1 MDLHL
6 TDAQATAE
14 ERAAVDSE
22 LGAPQSSWQGAERP
36 IVTGQTTTRLTADTR
51 AALNDNTRGKRNRLL
66 PVLHAIQNR
75 IGWISPGALNYVAL
89 RLDVAPAEIY
99 GVASFYGMF
108 SLQPRPPV
116 VAHICDDIACITRGS
131 DKLCA
136 ELETR
141 LGPAGSPCSGGRA
154 IWLRSQCLGLCERAP
169 AALISAAG
177 KTSHERVLAYASAQA
192 VQSLIED
199 AIEGRMPAEPDV
211 LNIPASVPQT
221 VQSQAVQNQASPN
234 SAPQSEPT
242 PLRLLRRIA
251 QGGAATLEDY
261 RKLGGYRGLRKALDL
276 GPEATLR
283 ELSASKLLGRGGAAF
298 PTAKKWEALFLQ
310 RDRLQQEPGRAHYVI
325 CNADE
330 SEPGTFKDRILM
342 EGDPFAVL
350 EGLTIGGLVTGARQG
365 YIYLR
370 GEYPLAAE
378 RMQQAIES
386 ANENGLLGDNILGSG
401 LRFDIEIRRGAGAY
415 ICGEETALFNSIEG
429 YRGEPRNKPPF
440 PTQSGLFRQPTAVNN
455 VETLVNVPGI
465 ILEGGAAYA
474 KLGTENSAGTRLFC
488 LCGHVAR
495 PGVYEVAMGATLRQ
509 LIDLAGGV
517 VGSGKL
523 QAILLGGAAGTFVG
537 PNELDTPLTFEG
549 TRAIGATLGSGV
561 VMLLDDTVDLRQIL
575 LRIASFFRH
584 ETCGQCVPCRVGV
597 VRQQETLRR
606 LVNAK
611 PLGSTAQEIAQD
623 IAQQITMLREMAQA
637 MRDASICGLGQT
649 AASAL
654 ESAMQ
659 RWSLFA

>member
-1 MDLHL
+1 LDLHL
-6 TDAQATAE
+6 TKAQPTAE
-14 ERAAVDSE
+14 ERAAVDSN
-22 LGAPQSSWQGAERP
+22 LGVPESSWQGGVR
-36 IVTGQTTTRLTADTR
+36 QTADTR
-51 AALNDNTRGKRNRLL
+51 AASHFDGKDERHRLL
-66 PVLHAIQNR
+66 PALHAIQNR
-75 IGWISPGALNYVAL
+75 VGWISPGALNYLAL
-89 RLDVAPAEIY
+89 RLDVAPAEIH
-99 GVASFYGMF
+99 GVASFYEMF
-108 SLQPRPPV
+108 SLEPRPQV
-116 VAHICDDIACITRGS
+116 VAHVCDDIACIARGS
-131 DKLCA
+131 EKLCA
-136 ELETR
+136 ELEHT
-141 LGPAGSPCSGGRA
+141 LGPSGAPCSGGRA

-169 AALISAAG
+169 ATLISSAG
-177 KTSHERVLAYASAQA
+177 EKPAKRVLAPASAERVESLIQDA
-192 VQSLIED
+192 VQ
-199 AIEGRMPAEPDV
+199 GRLPAEPDV
-211 LNIPASVPQT
+211 LDIQISVPQAAEKT
-221 VQSQAVQNQASPN
+221 EVSS
-234 SAPQSEPT
+234 
-242 PLRLLRRIA
+242 LRLLRRFSE
-251 QGGAATLEDY
+251 GDVSTLEAY
-261 RKLGGYRGLRKALDL
+261 QRLGGYEGLRTALEL
-276 GPEATLR
+276 GPEGTLR

-298 PTAKKWEALFLQ
+298 PTAKKWESLFRQ
-310 RDRLQQEPGRAHYVI
+310 RHLLKQGTGRAHFVI

-350 EGLTIGGLVTGARQG
+350 EGITIDGFVTGARRG

-378 RMQQAIES
+378 RMQHAIES
-386 ANENGLLGDNILGSG
+386 ANENGFLGDNILGSD
-401 LRFDIEIRRGAGAY
+401 LQFNVEIRRGAGAY

-465 ILEGGAAYA
+465 IREGGAAYA
-474 KLGTENSAGTRLFC
+474 KLGTESSAGTRLFC

-495 PGVYEVAMGATLRQ
+495 PGVYEITMGATLRQ

-523 QAILLGGAAGTFVG
+523 QAVLLGGAAGTFVD
-537 PNELDTPLTFEG
+537 PQELDTPLTFEG

-561 VMLLDDTVDLRQIL
+561 VMLFDDTVDLRRIL

-597 VRQQETLRR
+597 VRQQETLQR

-611 PLGSTAQEIAQD
+611 PLGSAAQEIA
-623 IAQQITMLREMAQA
+623 MLREMGQA

-649 AASAL
+649 ASSAL
-654 ESAMQ
+654 ESALK
-659 RWSLFA
+659 RWSLFS

>member
-1 MDLHL
+1 LDIHF

-14 ERAAVDSE
+14 ERAAVDSD
-22 LGAPQSSWQGAERP
+22 LGAPESSWQGGEPQATERP
-36 IVTGQTTTRLTADTR
+36 ITDTR
-51 AALNDNTRGKRNRLL
+51 AAFNGQARGKRHRVL
-66 PVLHAIQNR
+66 PLLHAIHNR
-75 IGWISPGALNYVAL
+75 VGWISPGALNYVAV
-89 RLDVAPAEIY
+89 RLDVAPAEVY

-108 SLQPRPPV
+108 SLQLRPRV
-116 VAHICDDIACITRGS
+116 VAHVCDDIACVTRGS
-131 DKLCA
+131 DRLCA
-136 ELETR
+136 ELEGA
-141 LGPAGSPCSGGRA
+141 LGPAASPCSGGRA

-169 AALISAAG
+169 AALITSAG
-177 KTSHERVLAYASAQA
+177 EKSQERVLAPASAEA
-192 VQSLIED
+192 VQSLVDD
-199 AIEGRMPAEPDV
+199 AIQGRLPTEPDV
-211 LNIPASVPQT
+211 LNLQTSVPQT
-221 VQSQAVQNQASPN
+221 AQNRES
-234 SAPQSEPT
+234 
-242 PLRLLRRIA
+242 LRLLRRIA
-251 QGGAATLEDY
+251 QGSTPRLKAY
-261 RKLGGYRGLRKALDL
+261 QRLGGYEGLRKALEL
-276 GPEATLR
+276 GPEGTLR
-283 ELSASKLLGRGGAAF
+283 ELSASNLLGRGGAAF
-298 PTAKKWEALFLQ
+298 PTARKWEALFLQ
-310 RDRLQQEPGRAHYVI
+310 RRLLQQNPGRAHYVI

-350 EGLTIGGLVTGARQG
+350 EGMTIAGFVTGARQG

-378 RMQQAIES
+378 RMQQAIQA
-386 ANENGLLGDNILGSG
+386 ANENGFLGDNIHGRG
-401 LRFDIEIRRGAGAY
+401 LQFNIEIRRGAGAY

-474 KLGTENSAGTRLFC
+474 RLGTENSAGTRLFC
-488 LCGHVAR
+488 LCGHVSR
-495 PGVYEVAMGATLRQ
+495 PGVYEVAMGTTLCQ

-523 QAILLGGAAGTFVG
+523 QAVLLGGAAGTFVG
-537 PNELDTPLTFEG
+537 PQELDIQLTFEG

-561 VMLLDDTVDLRQIL
+561 VMLFDDTVDLRHIL

-597 VRQQETLRR
+597 VRQQEALQR
-606 LVNAK
+606 LVSGK
-611 PLGSTAQEIAQD
+611 PLGSAAQE
-623 IAQQITMLREMAQA
+623 ITMLREMAQA

-659 RWSLFA
+659 RWSLFS

>member
-1 MDLHL
+1 LDLHL

-14 ERAAVDSE
+14 ERAAVDSD
-22 LGAPQSSWQGAERP
+22 LGASESGWQGGERQSAE
-36 IVTGQTTTRLTADTR
+36 TR
-51 AALNDNTRGKRNRLL
+51 AVFNGESFGKRHRLL

-75 IGWISPGALNYVAL
+75 IGWISPGALNYVSL
-89 RLDVAPAEIY
+89 RLDIAPAEVH

-108 SLQPRPPV
+108 SLKPRPSV
-116 VAHICDDIACITRGS
+116 VAHVCDDIACVTRGS
-131 DKLCA
+131 ETLCA
-136 ELETR
+136 ELEAM
-141 LGPAGSPCSGGRA
+141 LGPAGSSCSGGRA

-169 AALISAAG
+169 AALVRSAG
-177 KTSHERVLAYASAQA
+177 EQSRERVLAPASAEA
-192 VQSLIED
+192 VQSLVND
-199 AIEGRMPAEPDV
+199 AVQGRLLAEPDV
-211 LNIPASVPQT
+211 LNVHTSVPQ
-221 VQSQAVQNQASPN
+221 AARK
-234 SAPQSEPT
+234 SEPL
-242 PLRLLRRIA
+242 PLLLHHIG
-251 QGGAATLEDY
+251 QGGASTLEAY
-261 RKLGGYRGLRKALDL
+261 QRLGGYEGLRKALEA
-276 GPEATLR
+276 GPDCTLR
-283 ELSASKLLGRGGAAF
+283 ELAASKLLGRGGAAF

-310 RDRLQQEPGRAHYVI
+310 RDVLRQDSARAHYVV

-350 EGLTIGGLVTGARQG
+350 EGITIAGFVTGARQG

-378 RMQQAIES
+378 RMQLALES
-386 ANENGLLGDNILGSG
+386 AKENRFLGDNILDSG
-401 LRFDIEIRRGAGAY
+401 LHFNIEIRRGAGAY

-455 VETLVNVPGI
+455 VETLVNVPHI
-465 ILEGGAAYA
+465 IREGGATFA
-474 KLGTENSAGTRLFC
+474 KLGTDKSAGTRLFC

-495 PGVYEVAMGATLRQ
+495 PGVYEIAMGTTLRR

-517 VGSGKL
+517 VGSGTL
-523 QAILLGGAAGTFVG
+523 QAVLLGGAAGTFVG
-537 PNELDTPLTFEG
+537 PQELETPLTFEAM
-549 TRAIGATLGSGV
+549 RAIGATLGSGV
-561 VMLLDDTVDLRQIL
+561 VMLFDDTVDLRRIL

-597 VRQQETLRR
+597 LRQQEALQR

-611 PLGSTAQEIAQD
+611 PLGSAAQEIT
-623 IAQQITMLREMAQA
+623 ILREMGQA

-654 ESAMQ
+654 ESALQ
-659 RWSLFA
+659 RWSLFS

>member
-6 TDAQATAE
+6 TDAQATSE

-22 LGAPQSSWQGAERP
+22 LGAAESGWQGGQGQDSGRQGSKRP
-36 IVTGQTTTRLTADTR
+36 ICDTR
-51 AALNDNTRGKRNRLL
+51 AAFNGDAHGRRHRLL

-89 RLDVAPAEIY
+89 RLDVAPAEAY

-108 SLQPRPPV
+108 SLQPRPLV
-116 VAHICDDIACITRGS
+116 VAHVCDDLACVTRGS

-136 ELETR
+136 ELEAT
-141 LGPAGSPCSGGRA
+141 LGPAASPCSGGHA

-169 AALISAAG
+169 ATLVRAAG
-177 KTSHERVLAYASAQA
+177 EKSNERVLAPASAQA
-192 VQSLIED
+192 VQSLIAD
-199 AIEGRMPAEPDV
+199 AVQGRLPAEPDV
-211 LNIPASVPQT
+211 LNIQTSVPQAT
-221 VQSQAVQNQASPN
+221 RN
-234 SAPQSEPT
+234 SEPS
-242 PLRLLRRIA
+242 PLRLLRRMG
-251 QGGAATLEDY
+251 QGGASTLQAYE
-261 RKLGGYRGLRKALDL
+261 RLGGYQALRKALQL
-276 GPEATLR
+276 GPEGTLR
-283 ELSASKLLGRGGAAF
+283 ELFASRLLGRGGAAF
-298 PTAKKWEALFLQ
+298 PAAKKWEALFLE
-310 RDRLQQEPGRAHYVI
+310 RHLSEQEPQRAHYVI

-342 EGDPFAVL
+342 EGDPFAVI
-350 EGLTIGGLVTGARQG
+350 EGITIGGFVTGARHG

-378 RMQQAIES
+378 SVQQAIES
-386 ANENGLLGDNILGSG
+386 ANQNGFLGENILGSG
-401 LRFDIEIRRGAGAY
+401 LQFDIEIRRGAGAY

-455 VETLVNVPGI
+455 VETLANVPGI

-474 KLGTENSAGTRLFC
+474 KLGTETSAGTRLFC
-488 LCGHVAR
+488 LCGHIAR
-495 PGVYEVAMGATLRQ
+495 PGVYEIAMGATLRQ
-509 LIDLAGGV
+509 LITLAGGV
-517 VGSGKL
+517 AGSGKL

-537 PNELDTPLTFEG
+537 PQELDTPLTFEG

-561 VMLLDDTVDLRQIL
+561 VMLFDDSVDLGQIL
-575 LRIASFFRH
+575 FRIASFFRH

-597 VRQQETLRR
+597 VRQQEALQR
-606 LVNAK
+606 LVSGK
-611 PLGSTAQEIAQD
+611 PLGSAAQEIA
-623 IAQQITMLREMAQA
+623 MLREMAQA

-654 ESAMQ
+654 ASALE

>member
-6 TDAQATAE
+6 TNAEATAE

-22 LGAPQSSWQGAERP
+22 LGVPESGWQGGRR
-36 IVTGQTTTRLTADTR
+36 QTADTR
-51 AALNDNTRGKRNRLL
+51 VAFNGDNHGKRHRLL

-75 IGWISPGALNYVAL
+75 IAWISPGALNYVAL
-89 RLDVAPAEIY
+89 RLDVAPAEVH

-108 SLQPRPPV
+108 SLQPRPRV
-116 VAHICDDIACITRGS
+116 VAHVCDDIACITQGA

-136 ELETR
+136 ELERT

-169 AALISAAG
+169 AAMIGAAG
-177 KTSHERVLAYASAQA
+177 ENSLERVLAPASAEA
-192 VQSLIED
+192 VQSLVED
-199 AIEGRMPAEPDV
+199 AIQGRLPAEPDV
-211 LNIPASVPQT
+211 LSIQASVPQAAKKT
-221 VQSQAVQNQASPN
+221 E
-234 SAPQSEPT
+234 SA
-242 PLRLLRRIA
+242 PLRLLHRLSE
-251 QGGAATLEDY
+251 GGAATLQAY
-261 RKLGGYRGLRKALDL
+261 QRLGGYEGLRKAMEI
-276 GPEATLR
+276 GPEGALR

-298 PTAKKWEALFLQ
+298 PTAKKWESLFQQ
-310 RDRLQQEPGRAHYVI
+310 RHLLDQDSGRAHYVI

-342 EGDPFAVL
+342 EGDPFAVI
-350 EGLTIGGLVTGARQG
+350 EGITIAGFVTGARHG

-378 RMQQAIES
+378 RLRHAIDS
-386 ANENGLLGDNILGSG
+386 ANQKGFLGDNILGSR
-401 LRFDIEIRRGAGAY
+401 LQFNVEIRRGAGAY

-465 ILEGGAAYA
+465 IREGGAAYA

-495 PGVYEVAMGATLRQ
+495 PGVYEIAMGATLRH

-517 VGSGKL
+517 AGSGKL
-523 QAILLGGAAGTFVG
+523 QAVLLGGAAGAFVS
-537 PNELDTPLTFEG
+537 PKELDTPLTFEG

-561 VMLLDDTVDLRQIL
+561 IMLFDDTIDLRHIL
-575 LRIASFFRH
+575 LRIADFFRH

-597 VRQQETLRR
+597 VRQQEALQR
-606 LVNAK
+606 LVHAK
-611 PLGSTAQEIAQD
+611 PLGSAAQEISL
-623 IAQQITMLREMAQA
+623 LREMGQA

-649 AASAL
+649 ASSAL
-654 ESAMQ
+654 ESALQ
-659 RWSLFA
+659 RWSIFS